1 MKIHLA
7 LWQETDCESKLI
19 SACGVIGTPSNFVY
33 PKKSFLTHMEPKDIC
48 KRCKAIYDK
57 KPW

>member
-7 LWQETDCESKLI
+7 LWKETDTFLI
-19 SACGVIGTPSNFVY
+19 TSACGVVGTPENFVY
-33 PKKSFLTHMEPKDIC
+33 PKKAFLAHTNKKQVC